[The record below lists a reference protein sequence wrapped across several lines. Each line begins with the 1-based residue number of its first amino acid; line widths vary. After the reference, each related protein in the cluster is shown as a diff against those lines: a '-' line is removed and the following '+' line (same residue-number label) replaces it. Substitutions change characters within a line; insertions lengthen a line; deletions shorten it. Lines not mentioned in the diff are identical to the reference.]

1 MQGEH
6 AFMTFT
12 RRFALAL
19 AAGASALTLAACS
32 GGDSET
38 DGTVLHRGNGAEP
51 LSLDPHKASGT
62 WENNIIGDMFIGLFT
77 EDVAGEPIPGMAE
90 SWQVSEDGLTWT
102 FVLREAQWSDGESVD
117 AYDFEFAMRRIM
129 DPATLAQYA
138 SLLYPIS
145 NARLVNTGELPP
157 EELGVNAL
165 DARTLQISLEFPA
178 PYLPGLLTHYT
189 TFPVPQHVVEEHGD
203 AWIQPQNIEVNGPYK
218 LVNWRANDFVLAER
232 NPLFWDNDNVCV
244 DEVFYYPTVDNPAA
258 ERRVRNGE
266 LDLNVDFA
274 GQNLE
279 FLQREVP
286 EYVRIHP
293 YLGIVYFSFNTTEA
307 PFDDPRVRN
316 ALGMAIDRTFIAEE
330 ILQAG
335 QIPAYSF
342 VPPGVNDYPDTARI
356 DWFETSIEERRV
368 MARALL
374 EEAGYG
380 PDNPLRFEY
389 THRTTGDN
397 PRVAPVVQQDWGL
410 IADWVDAEIIG
421 IETQIH
427 YSNLRAGDY
436 QVGDGGWIGDYNDAY
451 NFLFLAETGS
461 IPMNYSRWSSEA
473 YDTLVDQANRTLD
486 AGERG
491 TMLAQAEQMMLD
503 EMPYIPIVYYV
514 NKALVNPDVTGWED
528 NLVHI
533 HRTRYLCTA
542 DAEAAAEAAEAIG
555 AAGTDSQG

>member
-1 MQGEH
+1 
-6 AFMTFT
+6 MTFT
-12 RRFALAL
+12 RNLALAL
-19 AAGASALTLAACS
+19 TAGASALTLAACG
-32 GGDSET
+32 GGDSA
-38 DGTVLHRGNGAEP
+38 DGDMVVLHRGNGAEP

-77 EDVAGEPIPGMAE
+77 EDAAGEPIPGMAE
-90 SWQVSEDGLTWT
+90 SWEVSEDGLTWT
-102 FVLREAQWSDGESVD
+102 FTLREAQWSDGEPVT
-117 AYDFEFAMRRIM
+117 AADFEFALQRIL

-138 SLLYPIS
+138 SLLYPIK
-145 NARLVNTGELPP
+145 NARLVNTGELEP
-157 EELGVNAL
+157 EEVGVRAL
-165 DARTLQISLEFPA
+165 DDRTLEIELEFPA

-189 TFPVPQHVVEEHGD
+189 TFPVPMHVVEEHGD
-203 AWIQPQNIEVNGPYK
+203 AWVQPQNIEVNGPYK
-218 LVNWRANDFVLAER
+218 LVNWRANDFVLSER
-232 NPLFWDNDNVCV
+232 NPLFWDNENVCV

-279 FLQREVP
+279 FLQREIP
-286 EYVRIHP
+286 DYVRIHP
-293 YLGIVYFSFNTTEA
+293 YLGIVYFSVNTTEP

-335 QIPAYSF
+335 QIPAHSF
-342 VPPGVNDYPDTARI
+342 VPPGVNDYPDAARI
-356 DWFETSIEERRV
+356 DWFDTPVEERRE
-368 MARALL
+368 MARELL

-389 THRTTGDN
+389 SHRTTGDN
-397 PRVAPVVQQDWGL
+397 PRVAPVVQQDWEL
-410 IADWVDAEIIG
+410 IADWVDAEIVG

-451 NFLFLAETGS
+451 NFLFLGETGS
-461 IPMNYSRWSSEA
+461 IPMNYSRWSNEA
-473 YDTLVDQANRTLD
+473 FDQLVDEANRTLD
-486 AGERG
+486 AEERG
-491 TMLAQAEQMMLD
+491 AMLAEAEQMMLD

-514 NKALVNPDVTGWED
+514 NKALVNPEITGWED

-533 HRTRYLCTA
+533 HRTRYLCRA
-542 DAEAAAEAAEAIG
+542 DASTSAEAAG
-555 AAGTDSQG
+555 AADSAEG

>member
-1 MQGEH
+1 MI
-6 AFMTFT
+6 FT
-12 RRFALAL
+12 RPFALAL

-32 GGDSET
+32 EAPDS
-38 DGTVLHRGNGAEP
+38 DVTVLHRGNGAEP

-77 EDVAGEPIPGMAE
+77 EDTAGEPIPGMAE
-90 SWQVSEDGLTWT
+90 SWEVSEDGLTWT
-102 FVLREAQWSDGESVD
+102 FTLREAQWSDGEPVE
-117 AYDFEFAMRRIM
+117 AGDFEFALRRIL

-138 SLLYPIS
+138 SLLYPIE
-145 NARLVNTGELPP
+145 NAREVNTGALPP
-157 EELGVNAL
+157 EELGVRAL
-165 DARTLQISLEFPA
+165 DARTLEIRLAFPA

-203 AWIQPQNIEVNGPYK
+203 AWVQPQHIEVNGPYK
-218 LVNWRANDFVLAER
+218 LVNWRANDFVLSER
-232 NPLFWDNDNVCV
+232 NPLFWDNANVCV

-286 EYVRIHP
+286 DYVRIHP

-335 QIPAYSF
+335 QIPAHSF
-342 VPPGVNDYPDTARI
+342 VPPGVNEYPDSARI
-356 DWFETSIEERRV
+356 SWFDQPIEERRER
-368 MARALL
+368 ARELL

-389 THRTTGDN
+389 SHRTTGDN
-397 PRVAPVVQQDWGL
+397 PRVAPVVQQDWEM
-410 IADWVDAEIIG
+410 IADWVDAEILG

-451 NFLFLAETGS
+451 NFLFLGETGS
-461 IPMNYSRWSSEA
+461 IPMNYSRWSSEE
-473 YDTLVDQANRTLD
+473 YDSLIDRANRTLD
-486 AGERG
+486 AAQRG
-491 TMLAQAEQMMLD
+491 AMLAEAEQLMLD
-503 EMPYIPIVYYV
+503 ELPYIPIVYYV
-514 NKALVNPDVTGWED
+514 NKALVNPEVTGWQD

-533 HRTRYLCTA
+533 HRTRYLCKA
-542 DAEAAAEAAEAIG
+542 DQTGE
-555 AAGTDSQG
+555 QGEG